1 MLREKTK
8 MKKQVT
14 LGLVQMSCGQSGA
27 ENLAKAFKLAEK
39 ARSQGAQII
48 CFQELFLGPY
58 FCQENNKKNFERA
71 ETVPGP
77 STKALAAKAKELGCV
92 LVASLYEKDGSKL
105 YNTAVV
111 IDADGKF
118 LGKYRKVHIPD
129 DLKNFYSEKFYF
141 TPGDLGFK
149 TFQTKFGKIGVL
161 ICWDQWYPEAARC
174 LALQG
179 AEIIFYPTSI
189 GWPRKE
195 REEEIGSTEY
205 DAWVTIQRSHAI
217 ANGVFI
223 ASCNRTGV
231 ENNLNFWGGSFVADP
246 LGRLLGKASH
256 DKEEILMVTCNL
268 SRISDVR
275 DDWPFLTC
283 RRKETYHP

>member
-1 MLREKTK
+1 MTK
-8 MKKQVT
+8 KNHLT
-14 LGLVQMSCGQSGA
+14 LGLIQMACTEDAKANLNKVLNRASDAKAKGA
-27 ENLAKAFKLAEK
+27 E
-39 ARSQGAQII
+39 II

-58 FCQENNKKNFERA
+58 FCQTNDKKFFELA

-77 STKALAAKAKELGCV
+77 STDILCAKAKELGCV
-92 LVASLYEKDGSKL
+92 LVASLYEKDGAKL

-149 TFQTKFGKIGVL
+149 PFQTKFGKIGVL
-161 ICWDQWYPEAARC
+161 VCWDQWYPEAARS

-195 REEEIGSTEY
+195 REQEIGRAEF

-217 ANGVFI
+217 ANGVFV
-223 ASCNRTGV
+223 AACNRTGP

-246 LGRLLGKASH
+246 MGRMMAQASH
-256 DKEEILMVTCNL
+256 DKDEILIAECDK
-268 SRISDVR
+268 SRIEEAR
-275 DDWPFLTC
+275 NDWPFLVC
-283 RRKETYHP
+283 RRTDAY